1 MNTKRK
7 SSISTIIIMSICA
20 VLFIVEIVAGSLLM
34 TRSIGKMKAIIQ
46 TKIMEIS
53 QTAAAFLDGDEIK
66 SLTIADKE
74 NNTEKYSKPYN
85 ILSLFKT
92 NNVDDNAGLA
102 YIYCMIKLD
111 DGRIVFSVDPSDDP
125 AVFLEEEAIVT
136 DALLKAFEG
145 TTAFDADSYVDRW
158 GDLYSAYSP
167 IFGADGVTV
176 QAVVGVDIWASWY
189 KTEVISNAIAIGVI
203 VTISIGIAIFST
215 VFLTKKMRQRL
226 HVLSRNMYEL
236 QGDVRRLIKDIRD
249 PEYIPNL
256 ESSDNKKEDGSLL
269 QLKEQINDTK
279 LAIKNYIEYAH
290 HQAYIDS
297 LTELGNRNAYFAVVE
312 DIEQKIKNDEYL
324 NFAVL
329 VFDINGMK
337 NINDMFSHEAGDKA
351 LILCGE
357 CLKEIFGEKI
367 SYRIGGDELAVIYQ
381 NVYEKTIQNKIIDFK
396 KSVENKN
403 NTENL
408 EFVLSISCGYS
419 FFDKNKDIRFQDVF
433 NRADE
438 KMYEEKSKYYIAS
451 NVKRTKNRKPKKQN
465 KK

>member
-1 MNTKRK
+1 MYTKRK
-7 SSISTIIIMSICA
+7 MSTSTMIVIIISV
-20 VLFIVEIVAGSLLM
+20 VLFLIEIAIGGILM
-34 TRSIGKMKAIIQ
+34 SRSIGKMKSIVQ
-46 TKIMEIS
+46 NKIMEIS

-66 SLTIADKE
+66 SLTIEDKQ
-74 NNTEKYSKPYN
+74 NATEKYLKTYKT
-85 ILSLFKT
+85 LSLFKT

-102 YIYCMIKLD
+102 FIYCMIKLD
-111 DGRIVFSVDPSDDP
+111 DGTIVFSVDPSDDP
-125 AVFLEEEAIVT
+125 AEFLKEEPIIT
-136 DALLKAFEG
+136 DALLM
-145 TTAFDADSYVDRW
+145 AFDGTDAFDKDSYVDRW

-167 IFGADGVTV
+167 VFGADGVTV
-176 QAVVGVDIWASWY
+176 QAVVGVDVWASWY
-189 KTEVISNAIAIGVI
+189 KNEVISNAIAIAIIGI
-203 VTISIGIAIFST
+203 ISITIAVFTT
-215 VFLTKKMRQRL
+215 VFITRKMRKKL
-226 HVLSRNMYEL
+226 NVLSSDMYEL
-236 QGDVRRLIKDIRD
+236 QGDIRKLIKDIRD

-256 ESSDNKKEDGSLL
+256 ENNAIKKEDGSLL

-279 LAIKNYIEYAH
+279 LAVKNYIEYAH
-290 HQAYIDS
+290 HQAYIDT

-312 DIEQKIKNDEYL
+312 DIEKKIKNDEYL

-337 NINDMFSHEAGDKA
+337 NINDMYSHEAGDKA
-351 LILCGE
+351 LILAGE
-357 CLKEIFGEKI
+357 CLREAFGEKI

-396 KSVENKN
+396 KCVDNKN

-438 KMYEEKSKYYIAS
+438 KMYEEKSRYYVAGNIT
-451 NVKRTKNRKPKKQN
+451 RTKNRKTK
-465 KK
+465 